1 MKFPLSVLDL
11 SPVGPGVPPSRA
23 IRESVEMAMLADKL
37 GYTRYWFAEHHGM
50 RTLSA
55 SAPEV
60 LIANVAGRTSQ
71 IKVGAGGIMIPNHAP
86 LHVVEVFRTLEA
98 LHPGRIDLGLGRTT
112 GADRATASALR
123 RNDETEVNELFE
135 ELMAFEDG
143 GFSIHHPYAKVIPM
157 PADVS
162 CASIWMLGGSVGG
175 AGNSA
180 RLGMPYAF
188 AGHFGLRNARDAIA
202 EYRKSFQPSR
212 RLAAPYA
219 LCSISVICGADDE
232 DAHRLAGP
240 MRVSIANSRA
250 GKREPVLSVEEAAKR
265 TFTPEEQ
272 ANIDAG
278 LADIVIGGPAR
289 VCDRL
294 LTIARDIGADELM
307 ISPLAP
313 THETRRASLEHIA
326 SAM

>member
-1 MKFPLSVLDL
+1 MKLPLSVLDL
-11 SPVGPGVPPSRA
+11 SPVGTGVKPSQA
-23 IRESVEMAMLADKL
+23 IRQSIELVTLADKL

-60 LIANVAGRTSQ
+60 LIANAAGRTSR

-98 LHPGRIDLGLGRTT
+98 LHPGRIDLGLGRAT
-112 GADRATASALR
+112 GADRATAAALR
-123 RNDETEVNELFE
+123 RNDETDVNELFD

-143 GFSIHHPYAKVIPM
+143 NFSIHHPYAKVVPM
-157 PADVS
+157 PADVG

-175 AGNSA
+175 ASNSA

-188 AGHFGLRNARDAIA
+188 AGHFGMRNARDAIA
-202 EYRKSFQPSR
+202 QYRKSFEPSR

-219 LCSISVICGADDE
+219 MCSLSVICGADDE

-240 MRVSIANSRA
+240 MRVSTVNSRA
-250 GKREPVLSVEEAAKR
+250 GRREPIPSVEEAAAR
-265 TFTPEEQ
+265 TFTPQEQ
-272 ANIDAG
+272 EIIDQS

-289 VCDRL
+289 VRDRL
-294 LTIARDIGADELM
+294 RELARALDADELM
-307 ISPLAP
+307 VSPLAP

-326 SAM
+326 AAM